1 MDKEDLK
8 DKVIE
13 LMAQELT
20 TIYDEDSKHIKEIFF
35 KKAKGEK

>member
-20 TIYDEDSKHIKEIFF
+20 TIYDEDKDHIKEIFI
-35 KKAKGEK
+35 KKARGEK

>member
-13 LMAQELT
+13 LMAQELM
-20 TIYDEDSKHIKEIFF
+20 TIYDEDLKHIKEIFI